1 MRSSA
6 AFHPSTFVSKR
17 RPVPALVAFAAFLS
31 YACGGCLSNEYVI
44 PQKELARLA
53 QLPPE
58 QRGQRV
64 QVVEEIGDRRSA
76 AIDTTQ
82 PPPPAPQD
90 YPQGGPPPEGYV
102 ESEGGPQVGVGVG
115 VMIVPGPVFPAG
127 RGPGFAGGPAPGPRG
142 LSGPRAPVTGGRAA
156 PNARPAKSTGS
167 GGGGKNDLAA
177 FLIVVALLATVGM
190 VATEGARYDGTVA
203 LYPWQPIHLK
213 DASGQERELPLAQI
227 TPADAAT
234 ASKAVVMD
242 DEGWGLMRL
251 GRRPLDRKGF
261 AFKMDLGMMHSS
273 CTSCLSADGF
283 GADVQLGYFP
293 HSMVGVLGS
302 WAFSG
307 GSDSASKSY
316 YRHNLAIEVQAFP
329 IALYRLHL
337 GGFGHAGVQYADDAR
352 PRTQRRRVRRR
363 TPARDRP
370 DLAPSAQPARRLHVR
385 PRVADRRLG
394 RHRNVHRRRVDLL
407 DAPNRV
413 ETFASGC

>member
-1 MRSSA
+1 MRSPA
-6 AFHPSTFVSKR
+6 AFRPSTTVSQR

-44 PQKELARLA
+44 PQQELTRLA

-58 QRGQRV
+58 QRGQSV
-64 QVVEEIGDRRSA
+64 QVVEAIGDRRSD

-82 PPPPAPQD
+82 QPPPAPPPN
-90 YPQGGPPPEGYV
+90 YAPGGPSPEGYV
-102 ESEGGPQVGVGVG
+102 EGEAEPQVGVGVG
-115 VMIVPGPVFPAG
+115 VMIMPGPVFPSG
-127 RGPGFAGGPAPGPRG
+127 RGPGFAGGAAPGPRG
-142 LSGPRAPVTGGRAA
+142 LSGPRAPVAGGRAA
-156 PNARPAKSTGS
+156 PNAHPAKSAGHG

-177 FLIVVALLATVGM
+177 FLIVVALLATIGM

-203 LYPWQPIHLK
+203 MYPWQPIHLK
-213 DASGQERELPLAQI
+213 DASGQEREVPLAQI
-227 TPADAAT
+227 TPADAAA

-283 GADVQLGYFP
+283 GVDVQVGYFP
-293 HSMVGVLGS
+293 HSMVGLLGT

-316 YRHNLAIEVQAFP
+316 YRHNLAFEVQAFP
-329 IALYRLHL
+329 VALYRLHL
-337 GGFGHAGVQYADDAR
+337 GGFGHAGIQYADDAIAGTR
-352 PRTQRRRVRRR
+352 NGAAFGGGLLVEI
-363 TPARDRP
+363 
-370 DLAPSAQPARRLHVR
+370 DLTSRLALSLRGDYTSAHVS
-385 PRVADRRLG
+385 PTGGWAGTEMFTAGV
-394 RHRNVHRRRVDLL
+394 
-407 DAPNRV
+407 
-413 ETFASGC
+413 SIY

>member
-1 MRSSA
+1 MRSPT
-6 AFHPSTFVSKR
+6 AFHPSTIVSQR

-58 QRGQRV
+58 QRGQSVR
-64 QVVEEIGDRRSA
+64 VVEEIGDRRSD

-82 PPPPAPQD
+82 PPPPAPPPQD

-102 ESEGGPQVGVGVG
+102 QGEAEPQVGAGVG
-115 VMIVPGPVFPAG
+115 IMIVPGPIIPSG
-127 RGPGFAGGPAPGPRG
+127 GGPGFAGGTAPGPRG

-156 PNARPAKSTGS
+156 PNTRPPKSVGRGG

-213 DASGQERELPLAQI
+213 DAKGQEREVPLAQI
-227 TPADAAT
+227 TPADAAA

-283 GADVQLGYFP
+283 AVDMQLGYFP

-316 YRHNLAIEVQAFP
+316 YRHNLAVEVQAFP

-337 GGFGHAGVQYADDAR
+337 GGFAHAGVQYADDAIASTR
-352 PRTQRRRVRRR
+352 NGAAFGGGLLVEI
-363 TPARDRP
+363 
-370 DLAPSAQPARRLHVR
+370 DLTSRLALSLRGDYTSAHVS
-385 PRVADRRLG
+385 PTGGWAGTEMFTAGV
-394 RHRNVHRRRVDLL
+394 
-407 DAPNRV
+407 
-413 ETFASGC
+413 SIY